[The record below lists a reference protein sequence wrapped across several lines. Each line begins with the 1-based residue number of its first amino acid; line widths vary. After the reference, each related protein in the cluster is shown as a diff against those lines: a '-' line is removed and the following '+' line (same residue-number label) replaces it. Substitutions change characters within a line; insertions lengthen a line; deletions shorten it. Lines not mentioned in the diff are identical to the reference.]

1 MEYQKIINLL
11 NNAPHQVSKFRTKN
25 WIETNDQSRG
35 VYNVNGD
42 IRFKTAMLKSGLCNR
57 SGAYILVKGKIKITG
72 AGADAAAKQADEIDE
87 GVIFK
92 NCAPFI
98 NCKTEIYKEIYD
110 AKHFDIVMLMFN
122 LIEYSVNYSKAS
134 ASLCQ
139 Y

>member
-1 MEYQKIINLL
+1 
-11 NNAPHQVSKFRTKN
+11 
-25 WIETNDQSRG
+25 
-35 VYNVNGD
+35 
-42 IRFKTAMLKSGLCNR
+42 MLKSSLCNR

-122 LIEYSVNYSKAS
+122 LIEYSANYSKAS

-139 Y
+139 YQKDEPNDNLTDSESFKSKIKITGKTPVDGNAKDFFKNEIHSMQG